1 MNSTLRI
8 TTRGRIVFGA
18 LIALAII
25 ALSLVLATPI
35 ASAGNSEVPNTYEY
49 ITVLA
54 GDTLWDIAAEV
65 DPGADPRDVVAE
77 IMALNQLSS
86 AALTPGQNLAI
97 PR

>member
-1 MNSTLRI
+1 MNGTLRI
-8 TTRGRIVFGA
+8 TTRGRIV
-18 LIALAII
+18 LVTIIALAIV
-25 ALSLVLATPI
+25 AVSLMLATPI
-35 ASAGNSEVPNTYEY
+35 ASAGNEDVPNTYEY
-49 ITVLA
+49 ITVLS

-65 DPGADPRDVVAE
+65 DPSADPRDVVAE

>member
-8 TTRGRIVFGA
+8 TTRGRIV
-18 LIALAII
+18 LVTIIALAIV
-25 ALSLVLATPI
+25 AVSLMLATPI
-35 ASAGNSEVPNTYEY
+35 ASAGNEDVPNTFEY
-49 ITVLA
+49 ITVLS

-65 DPGADPRDVVAE
+65 DPSADPRDVVAE

>member
-8 TTRGRIVFGA
+8 TTRGRIV
-18 LIALAII
+18 LVTIIALAIV
-25 ALSLVLATPI
+25 AVSLMLATPI
-35 ASAGNSEVPNTYEY
+35 ASAGNEDVPNTYEY
-49 ITVLA
+49 ITVLS

-65 DPGADPRDVVAE
+65 DPSADPRDVVAE

>member
-8 TTRGRIVFGA
+8 TTRGRIV
-18 LIALAII
+18 LVTIIALAIV
-25 ALSLVLATPI
+25 AVSLMLATPI
-35 ASAGNSEVPNTYEY
+35 ASAGNEDVPNTFEY
-49 ITVLA
+49 ITVLS

-65 DPGADPRDVVAE
+65 DPSADPRDVVAE
-77 IMALNQLSS
+77 IMALNQLST

>member
-8 TTRGRIVFGA
+8 TTRGRIA
-18 LIALAII
+18 LVTIIALAIV
-25 ALSLVLATPI
+25 AVSLMLATPI
-35 ASAGNSEVPNTYEY
+35 ASAGNEDVPNTYEY
-49 ITVLA
+49 ITVLS

-65 DPGADPRDVVAE
+65 DPSADPRDVVAE